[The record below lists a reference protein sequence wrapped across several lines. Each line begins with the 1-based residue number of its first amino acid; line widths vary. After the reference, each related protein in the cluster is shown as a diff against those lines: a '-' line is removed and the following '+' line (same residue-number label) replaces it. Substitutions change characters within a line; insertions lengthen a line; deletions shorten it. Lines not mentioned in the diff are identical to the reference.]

1 MKATQKIQRDIV
13 PTREREGLLLHRL
26 LGTLVTLKQKTA
38 QAVFNCSKL
47 TMGTLE
53 QCLEYVST

>member
-53 QCLEYVST
+53 QGLE

>member
-26 LGTLVTLKQKTA
+26 LGTLVTLKQKTV

-53 QCLEYVST
+53 QGLEYVST